1 MRIAESWNTP
11 QYRVVIYTLDAAW
24 YVEFEA
30 GPMKQGYKWTK
41 EKCPSI
47 VDVKNAMTE
56 EFLTE
61 VYSHF
66 NAMFLSL
73 KKTM

>member
-11 QYRVVIYTLDAAW
+11 KYRVVIYTLDTAW

-30 GPMKQGYKWTK
+30 GPMKQGYKWSK
-41 EKCPSI
+41 EKCPSLA
-47 VDVKNAMTE
+47 DVKNAMSE
-56 EFLTE
+56 EFLSE
-61 VYSHF
+61 VYAQF

>member
-1 MRIAESWNTP
+1 MRIAETWKTP
-11 QYRVVIYTLDAAW
+11 QYRVFIYTLDSSW

-30 GPMKQGYKWTK
+30 GPMKQGYKWSK

-56 EFLTE
+56 EFLSE

-66 NAMFLSL
+66 NAMFLTL
-73 KKTM
+73 KKAF